1 MSKRRLALVALVL
14 LLGLLGCTR
23 RSQDE
28 VGVVARVNN
37 RPITLDMLE
46 FQYDLEHFEAFT
58 GALPSVSSLR
68 EAYGEILG
76 QLIAQELVSQEL
88 AKRGQDVS
96 DEELAKAEADIRA
109 DYPAD
114 TFEQTL
120 ADEYIDLKM
129 WRKHLRYVCGME
141 KFQRLVLRPS
151 IHLDY
156 RDVEA
161 YYQAHLD
168 AFRQPERV
176 RVLAVFAEDR
186 ALVERVLAAHRQIR
200 DAAALAKAFP
210 AAQVREATIAH
221 DLLAPSWADA
231 LRGGDAAGRGV
242 VLPTRVGFE
251 GLLLLERLPAQTL
264 DVAQAYPQVEAALL
278 EERLQQV
285 FAAWLAKA
293 VDASVIRVSERLLQ
307 KQRDEDLPPEPQGDD
322 AAPQGGD
329 PAQQNVASG
338 NETG

>member
-1 MSKRRLALVALVL
+1 M
-14 LLGLLGCTR
+14 
-23 RSQDE
+23 
-28 VGVVARVNN
+28 
-37 RPITLDMLE
+37 
-46 FQYDLEHFEAFT
+46 
-58 GALPSVSSLR
+58 
-68 EAYGEILG
+68 
-76 QLIAQELVSQEL
+76 
-88 AKRGQDVS
+88 
-96 DEELAKAEADIRA
+96 
-109 DYPAD
+109 
-114 TFEQTL
+114 
-120 ADEYIDLKM
+120 
-129 WRKHLRYVCGME
+129 
-141 KFQRLVLRPS
+141 
-151 IHLDY
+151 
-156 RDVEA
+156 
-161 YYQAHLD
+161 
-168 AFRQPERV
+168 
-176 RVLAVFAEDR
+176 
-186 ALVERVLAAHRQIR
+186 LAAHRQIR